1 MTKRLFVVAMAM
13 AAVCMCSLSAIAQ
26 DLSTGR
32 GVIKAHLEATGGI
45 EAWKA
50 VDDLYVEASIEVDT
64 PMGDLVIGL
73 KSWSIFPGYGY
84 TQMSLTSG
92 PDGIP
97 PEAVSMKAY
106 FTPLQGWM
114 ESAQGR
120 QDLDDVSPHMKQ
132 QFIRSSAKTELNY
145 LAYHDSLLVLQADST
160 FDGHDVYVVAV
171 TSLEFESEIK
181 LMIDKESLLILAQH
195 TQTPMG
201 AATTVLGEYFEVSG
215 LLFTSSQTTESTQQN
230 AALTFD
236 KIEVDT
242 GITPSQ
248 LATKSGSG
256 GVATP
261 E

>member
-1 MTKRLFVVAMAM
+1 MTKKLFVVAWAM

-106 FTPLQGWM
+106 FTPL
-114 ESAQGR
+114 
-120 QDLDDVSPHMKQ
+120 
-132 QFIRSSAKTELNY
+132 
-145 LAYHDSLLVLQADST
+145 
-160 FDGHDVYVVAV
+160 
-171 TSLEFESEIK
+171 
-181 LMIDKESLLILAQH
+181 
-195 TQTPMG
+195 
-201 AATTVLGEYFEVSG
+201 
-215 LLFTSSQTTESTQQN
+215 
-230 AALTFD
+230 
-236 KIEVDT
+236 
-242 GITPSQ
+242 
-248 LATKSGSG
+248 
-256 GVATP
+256 
-261 E
+261 